1 MMTHAES
8 VAIFSSTALEAMT
21 LLVEKWKGEEEISKP
36 YRFEIDLACEDM
48 TFDAQTLLGKPA
60 TISLVN
66 ANGEMEPYHGVVT
79 SVAELNA
86 DSHYSYFQVV
96 LEPRLALLKQFRFS
110 DTWLDLSLPNIIR
123 EVIAELGNM
132 TEGAGVQSKES
143 MDKYDFDIRIPS
155 EDIGY
160 TQEYFTCQF
169 EETSLRFLSRKLEYY
184 GIYYYFEQQRDHEA
198 VIFCGDIRFQPE
210 HESVTINYRPQS
222 RTLAAGIDQAMLS
235 SFTRHA
241 QIVPDKLVLKDFSTS
256 NAQLQLTVED
266 TVDMLPDIASSRRDG
281 SEGHAFI
288 GEQVTYDEHY
298 GSLAEGDW
306 LIKRRSQALR
316 CIQSVYHG
324 SGRATGVRAG
334 YFMRL
339 NGHSNQRLNTRFQVI
354 KVKHTG
360 QQPLPAMEKEGIAS
374 IQEESRTQFV
384 ALSEDLQF
392 RPMRTTVKPRIIGTL
407 NAVIDNDNEDDVPLL
422 NEHGCYK
429 VRFPFVRKD
438 RALTRGSA
446 WVRMATPSNGSKH
459 GMHFPLI
466 KGTEVLISFMGGDPD
481 RPVIIGSVPNSE
493 NPSIVN
499 ADNATTSGFTT
510 VNGHYLK
517 ADDNPSTANISM
529 GTPSGDS
536 HFSLGHA
543 GVSGASLT
551 TQNHMSFG
559 SNSFEQNIGNHFTVS
574 VTGADEPVEPAEGE
588 PEATEAEDEPK
599 ATEDKKSP
607 SLTEH
612 LNMTNNHSTGTKA
625 NNVSYK
631 KFVANTVLFSGDVN
645 NAITKFVNNANVVN
659 STINENGT
667 AISVNANLSSVAVN
681 ANLSSVTLG
690 ATGVTF
696 KAECSGPLYT
706 ISKTLHKNVERKYV
720 SLIKEKYVVYGDE
733 KKLVGTTVIKVADQY
748 TIGYAS
754 DFAKESILI
763 DAADAVPVIPIF
775 TIHNGGG
782 KVELQ
787 SPVELI
793 LSCGKSSITI
803 RNDEICLKS
812 GESVHSIGPT
822 AINIKSSA
830 VKITSG
836 SSTSQ
841 VDNTSVTT
849 NDLKVLP

>member
-8 VAIFSSTALEAMT
+8 VAIFSSTALEATT

-79 SVAELNA
+79 SVVELNA

-110 DTWLDLSLPNIIR
+110 DTWLDLSLPDIIR
-123 EVIAELGNM
+123 VVIAELGNM

-169 EETSLRFLSRKLEYY
+169 EETSLRFLARKLEYY

-222 RTLAAGIDQAMLS
+222 RTLAAEIDQAMLS

-266 TVDMLPDIASSRRDG
+266 TVDMMPDIASSRKDG

-316 CIQSVYHG
+316 CIQSVYQG

-360 QQPLPAMEKEGIAS
+360 QQPLPALEKEGVAS

-392 RPMRTTVKPRIIGTL
+392 RPMRTTAKPRIIGTL

-429 VRFPFVRKD
+429 VRFPFARKD
-438 RALTRGSA
+438 RAQTRGSA

-551 TQNHMSFG
+551 TQNHMKFG
-559 SNSFEQNIGNHFTVS
+559 SNSFEQNIGDHFTVS
-574 VTGADEPVEPAEGE
+574 VTGADAPVESVKGE
-588 PEATEAEDEPK
+588 AKDT
-599 ATEDKKSP
+599 DK
-607 SLTEH
+607 H
-612 LNMTNNHSTGTKA
+612 LHWANNHSTGTKA
-625 NNVSYK
+625 NNVTYK
-631 KFVANTVLFSGDVN
+631 KFVASSVSFSGDVN
-645 NAITKFVNNANVVN
+645 SAGIKFVNNANGIN
-659 STINENGT
+659 TTLNENGAALT
-667 AISVNANLSSVAVN
+667 VNANIT
-681 ANLSSVTLG
+681 SVTLN
-690 ATGVTF
+690 ATGATF
-696 KAECSGPLYT
+696 KAECSGPSYT
-706 ISKTLHKNVERKYV
+706 LNKVLHKRLETNHV
-720 SLIKEKYVVYGDE
+720 SLIKKKTVVYDKE
-733 KKLVGTTVIKVADQY
+733 DKVVTESLLYVAGTYRIYSAP
-748 TIGYAS
+748 
-754 DFAKESILI
+754 DFANSVEVASIGI
-763 DAADAVPVIPIF
+763 KKTGAEPIF
-775 TIHNGGG
+775 TIHKDG

-787 SPVELI
+787 STVAVVLR
-793 LSCGKSSITI
+793 CGDSSITLTE
-803 RNDEICLKS
+803 NEICLQSGKS
-812 GESVHSIGPT
+812 VQSIKASEINTESSV
-822 AINIKSSA
+822 
-830 VKITSG
+830 VKTTSG
-836 SSTSQ
+836 GSTSR
-841 VDNTSVTT
+841 VDNSGVEVNGLTISA
-849 NDLKVLP
+849 

>member
-8 VAIFSSTALEAMT
+8 VAIFSSTALEATT

-79 SVAELNA
+79 SVVELNA

-110 DTWLDLSLPNIIR
+110 DTWLDLSLPDIIR
-123 EVIAELGNM
+123 VVIAELGNM

-169 EETSLRFLSRKLEYY
+169 EETSLRFLARKLEYY

-222 RTLAAGIDQAMLS
+222 RTLAAEIDQAMLS

-266 TVDMLPDIASSRRDG
+266 TVDMMPNKTSSRKDG

-316 CIQSVYHG
+316 CIQSVYQG

-360 QQPLPAMEKEGIAS
+360 QQPLPALEKEG
-374 IQEESRTQFV
+374 ESRTQFV

-392 RPMRTTVKPRIIGTL
+392 RPMRTTAKPRIIGTL

-429 VRFPFVRKD
+429 VRFPFARKD
-438 RALTRGSA
+438 RAQTRGSA

-551 TQNHMSFG
+551 TQNHMKFG
-559 SNSFEQNIGNHFTVS
+559 SNSFEQNIGDHFTVS
-574 VTGADEPVEPAEGE
+574 VTGADAPVESVKGE
-588 PEATEAEDEPK
+588 AKDT
-599 ATEDKKSP
+599 DK
-607 SLTEH
+607 H
-612 LNMTNNHSTGTKA
+612 LHWANNHSTGTKA
-625 NNVSYK
+625 NNVTYK
-631 KFVANTVLFSGDVN
+631 KFVANSVSFSGDVN
-645 NAITKFVNNANVVN
+645 SAGIKFVNNANGIN
-659 STINENGT
+659 TTLNENGAALT
-667 AISVNANLSSVAVN
+667 VNANIT
-681 ANLSSVTLG
+681 SVTLN
-690 ATGVTF
+690 ATGATF
-696 KAECSGPLYT
+696 KAECSGPSYT
-706 ISKTLHKNVERKYV
+706 LNKVLHKRLATNHV
-720 SLIKEKYVVYGDE
+720 SLIKKKTVVYDKE
-733 KKLVGTTVIKVADQY
+733 DKVVSKSLLYIADTYHIYFAPELSGTVNVANIADIK
-748 TIGYAS
+748 
-754 DFAKESILI
+754 
-763 DAADAVPVIPIF
+763 ADANPIF
-775 TIHNGGG
+775 TIHNTG

-787 SPVELI
+787 SPVEII
-793 LSCGKSSITI
+793 LSCGNSSITLK
-803 RNDEICLKS
+803 DGEICLKS
-812 GESVHSIGPT
+812 GDSVYRVKPT
-822 AINIKSSA
+822 AINTDSSS
-830 VKITSG
+830 VKITAG
-836 SSTSQ
+836 GQTLQ
-841 VDNTSVTT
+841 VDSTGINA
-849 NDLKVLP
+849 NDVSISK

>member
-8 VAIFSSTALEAMT
+8 VAIFSSTALEATT

-79 SVAELNA
+79 SVVELNA

-110 DTWLDLSLPNIIR
+110 DTWLDLSLPDIIR
-123 EVIAELGNM
+123 VVIAELGNM

-169 EETSLRFLSRKLEYY
+169 EETSLRFLARKLEYY

-222 RTLAAGIDQAMLS
+222 RTLAAEIDQAMLS

-266 TVDMLPDIASSRRDG
+266 TVDMMPNKTSSRKDG

-316 CIQSVYHG
+316 CIQSVYQG

-360 QQPLPAMEKEGIAS
+360 QQPLPALEKEGVAS

-392 RPMRTTVKPRIIGTL
+392 RPMRTTAKPRIIGTL

-429 VRFPFVRKD
+429 VRFPFARKD
-438 RALTRGSA
+438 RAQTRGSA

-551 TQNHMSFG
+551 TQNHMKFG
-559 SNSFEQNIGNHFTVS
+559 SNSFEQNIGDHFTVS
-574 VTGADEPVEPAEGE
+574 VTGADAPVESVKGE
-588 PEATEAEDEPK
+588 AKDT
-599 ATEDKKSP
+599 DK
-607 SLTEH
+607 H
-612 LNMTNNHSTGTKA
+612 LHWANNHSTGTKA
-625 NNVSYK
+625 NNVTYK
-631 KFVANTVLFSGDVN
+631 KFVANSVSFSGDVN
-645 NAITKFVNNANVVN
+645 SAGIKFVNNANGIN
-659 STINENGT
+659 TTLNENGAALT
-667 AISVNANLSSVAVN
+667 VNANIT
-681 ANLSSVTLG
+681 SVTLN
-690 ATGVTF
+690 ATGATF
-696 KAECSGPLYT
+696 KAECSGPSYT
-706 ISKTLHKNVERKYV
+706 LNKVLHKRLATNHV
-720 SLIKEKYVVYGDE
+720 SLIKKKTVVYDKE
-733 KKLVGTTVIKVADQY
+733 DKVVSKSLLYIADTYHIYFAPELSGTVNVANIADIK
-748 TIGYAS
+748 
-754 DFAKESILI
+754 
-763 DAADAVPVIPIF
+763 ADANPIF
-775 TIHNGGG
+775 TIHNTG

-787 SPVELI
+787 SPVEII
-793 LSCGKSSITI
+793 LSCGNSSITLK
-803 RNDEICLKS
+803 DGEICLKS
-812 GESVHSIGPT
+812 GDSVYRVKPT
-822 AINIKSSA
+822 AINTDSSS
-830 VKITSG
+830 VKITAG
-836 SSTSQ
+836 GQTLQ
-841 VDNTSVTT
+841 VDSTGINA
-849 NDLKVLP
+849 NDVSISK

>member
-8 VAIFSSTALEAMT
+8 VAIFSSTALEATT

-79 SVAELNA
+79 SVVELNA

-110 DTWLDLSLPNIIR
+110 DTWLDLSLPDIIR
-123 EVIAELGNM
+123 VVIAELGNM

-169 EETSLRFLSRKLEYY
+169 EETSLRFLARKLEYY

-222 RTLAAGIDQAMLS
+222 RTLAAEIDQAMLS

-266 TVDMLPDIASSRRDG
+266 TVDMMPDIASSRKDG

-316 CIQSVYHG
+316 CIQSVYQG

-360 QQPLPAMEKEGIAS
+360 QQPLPALEKEGVAS

-392 RPMRTTVKPRIIGTL
+392 RPMRTTAKPRIIGTL

-429 VRFPFVRKD
+429 VRFPFARKD
-438 RALTRGSA
+438 RAQTRGSA

-551 TQNHMSFG
+551 TQNHMKFG
-559 SNSFEQNIGNHFTVS
+559 SNSFEQNIGDHFTVS
-574 VTGADEPVEPAEGE
+574 VTGADAPVESVKGE
-588 PEATEAEDEPK
+588 AKDT
-599 ATEDKKSP
+599 DK
-607 SLTEH
+607 H
-612 LNMTNNHSTGTKA
+612 LHWANNHSTGTKA
-625 NNVSYK
+625 NNVTYK
-631 KFVANTVLFSGDVN
+631 KFVASSVAFSGDVN
-645 NAITKFVNNANVVN
+645 SAGIKFVNNANGIN
-659 STINENGT
+659 TTLNENGAALT
-667 AISVNANLSSVAVN
+667 VNANIT
-681 ANLSSVTLG
+681 SVTLN
-690 ATGVTF
+690 ATGATF
-696 KAECSGPLYT
+696 KAECSGPSYT
-706 ISKTLHKNVERKYV
+706 LNKVLHKRLETNHV
-720 SLIKEKYVVYGDE
+720 SLIKKKTVVYDKE
-733 KKLVGTTVIKVADQY
+733 DKVVTESLLYVAGTYRIYSAP
-748 TIGYAS
+748 
-754 DFAKESILI
+754 DFANSVEVASIGTKKTG
-763 DAADAVPVIPIF
+763 AKPIF
-775 TIHNGGG
+775 TIHKDG

-787 SPVELI
+787 STVAVVLR
-793 LSCGKSSITI
+793 CGDSSITLTE
-803 RNDEICLKS
+803 NEICLQSGKS
-812 GESVHSIGPT
+812 VQSIKASEINTESSV
-822 AINIKSSA
+822 
-830 VKITSG
+830 VKTTSG
-836 SSTSQ
+836 GSTSR
-841 VDNTSVTT
+841 VDNSGVEVNGLTISA
-849 NDLKVLP
+849 